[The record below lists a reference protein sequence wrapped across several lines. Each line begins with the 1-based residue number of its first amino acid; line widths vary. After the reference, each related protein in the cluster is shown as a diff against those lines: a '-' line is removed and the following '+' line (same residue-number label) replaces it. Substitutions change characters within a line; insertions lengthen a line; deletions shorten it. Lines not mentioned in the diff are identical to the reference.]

1 MRRRL
6 EIVLAMALVLTAGQ
20 AGVRAQTN
28 LKTQKKELEKIQK
41 DVTNSKQRLD
51 SLKREEGRVQ
61 KELSEYDERIS
72 SQQKVLGRLG
82 TQIHGIRKEIT
93 QTQNQLTSGEQTLE
107 ASRNRYL
114 GSVRRLYLTLPRQMN
129 NLAESPQVELGT
141 KRQVTY
147 LNAMVAC
154 ASGNVSEA
162 QQYLSDART
171 ELERLSGRQDKIE
184 RLQQQ
189 RQVSYAL
196 DQSRKQRR
204 QRQLDKLRRLKKEEF
219 DKIVVLQQS
228 AEEMGRILNRLQAA
242 AKSEPVRAAQPSRQG
257 SLSSF
262 AALRGSLPSPAK
274 GEVIVPYGSAV
285 HPVTHLKSFSP
296 GIAIQGKPNGV
307 VTSVGDGTVAYTGN
321 LRGYG
326 NFVIVDHDGVY
337 FTTYAGLGETSV
349 NTGQTVETGTKIG
362 TTDQGGVV
370 RFELRKGREALDP
383 AEWIRLDAF

>member
-1 MRRRL
+1 MRRILRIL
-6 EIVLAMALVLTAGQ
+6 LVTAILPAICATG
-20 AGVRAQTN
+20 ARAQAN
-28 LKTQKKELEKIQK
+28 IKTQKKELEKIQK
-41 DVTNSKQRLD
+41 DVSASKQRLD

-61 KELSEYDERIS
+61 RELSEYDERIS

-82 TQIHGIRKEIT
+82 SQLRGLRKDID
-93 QTQNQLTSGEQTLE
+93 QTQGQLTAGEEALE
-107 ASRNRYL
+107 SSRNRYL
-114 GSVRRLYLTLPRQMN
+114 TGVRRLYLTLPRQTN
-129 NLAESPQVELGT
+129 SLVESPQVELDT
-141 KRQVTY
+141 KEQVTY
-147 LNAMVAC
+147 LSAMVAS
-154 ASGNVSEA
+154 ASGDVSEA
-162 QQYLSDART
+162 EQYLAEARSQ
-171 ELERLSGRQDKIE
+171 LDQLSGKENKIA

-228 AEEMGRILNRLQAA
+228 AEDMGRILNRLQEA
-242 AKSEPVRAAQPSRQG
+242 AKLETARPSTPSRQG
-257 SLSSF
+257 AVSSF
-262 AALRGSLPSPAK
+262 AALRGTLPSPAK
-274 GEVIVPYGSAV
+274 GEIIVPFGSAV

-296 GIAIQGKPNGV
+296 GIAIQGKPNAP
-307 VTSVGDGTVAYTGN
+307 VTSVGEGTVAYTGS

-349 NTGQTVETGTKIG
+349 SIGQPVNAGSKLGTA
-362 TTDQGGVV
+362 DQSGVV

>member
-1 MRRRL
+1 MRRLL
-6 EIVLAMALVLTAGQ
+6 EIVLATALVLAVGPI
-20 AGVRAQTN
+20 GGWAQTN
-28 LKTQKKELEKIQK
+28 LKTQKKELDKIQK
-41 DVTNSKQRLD
+41 DVTSSKQRLD

-82 TQIHGIRKEIT
+82 SQLQGIRKEIT
-93 QTQNQLTSGEQTLE
+93 QAQSQLTSGERTLE

-114 GSVRRLYLTLPRQMN
+114 GSVRRLYLTLPRQMS
-129 NLAESPQVELGT
+129 NLVESPQVELGT

-162 QQYLSDART
+162 QQYLSDGRT
-171 ELERLSGRQDKIE
+171 ELERLSGRQSKIE

-242 AKSEPVRAAQPSRQG
+242 TKSETARTAAPTRQ
-257 SLSSF
+257 SSASSF

-296 GIAIQGKPNGV
+296 GIAIQGKPSGV
-307 VTSVGDGTVAYTGN
+307 VNSVGEGIVAYTGK

-349 NTGQTVETGTKIG
+349 STGQAVRAGTRIG
-362 TTDQGGVV
+362 TTDQSGVV

>member
-1 MRRRL
+1 MF
-6 EIVLAMALVLTAGQ
+6 VLAIEPGSLW
-20 AGVRAQTN
+20 AQGN
-28 LKTQKKELEKIQK
+28 IKTQKKELEKIQK
-41 DVTNSKQRLD
+41 DVTSSKQRLD

-82 TQIHGIRKEIT
+82 SQLQGLRKEIGKAE
-93 QTQNQLTSGEQTLE
+93 NQLTSGEQTLE

-114 GSVRRLYLTLPRQMN
+114 GSVRRLYLTLPRQTN
-129 NLAESPQVELGT
+129 NLVESPQMELGT

-154 ASGNVSEA
+154 ASGDVSEA
-162 QQYLSDART
+162 QQYLSDAHA
-171 ELERLSGRQDKIE
+171 ELEQLSGKQSKIE
-184 RLQQQ
+184 RLKQQ
-189 RQVSYAL
+189 RQVSFAL
-196 DQSRKQRR
+196 DKSRKQKR

-228 AEEMGRILNRLQAA
+228 AEEMDRILNRLKAA
-242 AKSEPVRAAQPSRQG
+242 AKSEPARTTVPSRQG
-257 SLSSF
+257 STSSF
-262 AALRGSLPSPAK
+262 AAHRGSLPSPAK
-274 GEVIVPYGSAV
+274 GEIIVPFGSAV

-296 GIAIQGKPNGV
+296 GIAIQGKANGA
-307 VTSVGDGTVAYTGN
+307 VTSVGEGTVAYTGN

-349 NTGQTVETGTKIG
+349 STGQTVSAGTKIG
-362 TTDQGGVV
+362 TADQSGVV

>member
-1 MRRRL
+1 MNRTVT
-6 EIVLAMALVLTAGQ
+6 ISLTAVLIAVVGSLDI
-20 AGVRAQTN
+20 RAQSN
-28 LKTQKKELEKIQK
+28 IKTQKKELDKIQK
-41 DVTNSKQRLD
+41 DVASSKQRLD

-82 TQIHGIRKEIT
+82 NQLQGLRKEIG
-93 QTQNQLTSGEQTLE
+93 QAQNQLSTGERTLD
-107 ASRNRYL
+107 ANRSRYL
-114 GSVRRLYLTLPRQMN
+114 ASVRRLYLTLPRQTGG
-129 NLAESPQVELGT
+129 LVESPQNELEK

-147 LNAMVAC
+147 LGAMVAS
-154 ASGNVSEA
+154 ASGDVTEA
-162 QQYLSDART
+162 EQYLTTARS
-171 ELERLSGRQDKIE
+171 ELEQLSGRQSKIE
-184 RLQQQ
+184 RLKQQ

-204 QRQLDKLRRLKKEEF
+204 QRQLDKLRRMKKEEF

-228 AEEMGRILNRLQAA
+228 AEEMGRILNRLQQA
-242 AKSEPVRAAQPSRQG
+242 AKAESTRPTAPANKGAV
-257 SLSSF
+257 SSF
-262 AALRGSLPSPAK
+262 AAFKGTLPSPAR
-274 GEVIVPYGSAV
+274 GEVIVPFGSAT

-296 GIAIQGKPNGV
+296 GIAIQAKPNAAV
-307 VTSVGDGTVAYTGN
+307 SAVGEGTVAYTGN

-349 NTGQTVETGTKIG
+349 TTGQEVAAGTRLG
-362 TTDQGGVV
+362 TTDQSGVV